1 MAKVKVVFFCSEC
14 GHEAV
19 KWLGC
24 CPGCNTWNSFI
35 EKQASKDIGSF
46 PAPQGSKKDR
56 TPLLLQD
63 IIATEKERM
72 QSGIEEWDRV
82 VGGGILPGAF
92 MVVTGDPGVGKST
105 LLLQVAQG
113 LSLKNR
119 VYYFSSEESL
129 TQVKQRADRLG
140 VHSDNLF
147 FSDESGLEKIVEYIE
162 DQKPDIVILDS
173 IQNCFLATQPHAF
186 PGTVAQLRE
195 AAFFLMRVAKEHEIA
210 IIITGHITK
219 DGQMAGPKLLEHMV
233 DTVLYLQGED
243 RWQTR
248 ILRAQKNRF
257 GTINEIGFFEM
268 EEHGLI
274 SVLDINQQLL
284 AQTSES
290 PGAALVCTIEGTR
303 PFLLEL
309 QALTVESKFGLPQRV
324 VSGIDGKLVVLVAA
338 ILEKYLH
345 IPFSRQDIFFK
356 VSGGFKIKDSGCD
369 LGIALALLSSYFQ
382 QPLPARSLTIGE
394 LTLTGQIKPSTQM
407 NTRTKEA
414 EKFGIK
420 KVITTDVASPIV
432 ENAKV
437 YGFKNVYELLSL
449 FPDDEAQKKSH
460 TKEKQV

>member
-1 MAKVKVVFFCSEC
+1 MAKVKTVFFCSEC
-14 GHEAV
+14 GHEAI

-24 CPGCNTWNSFI
+24 CPGCNTWNSFL
-35 EKQASKDIGSF
+35 EKTISKEIGGF
-46 PAPQGSKKDR
+46 AVTQGVKKDR
-56 TPLLLQD
+56 VPVLLHE
-63 IIATEKERM
+63 IVTTEKQRM

-82 VGGGILPGAF
+82 VGGGVLPGAF
-92 MVVTGDPGVGKST
+92 IVVTGDPGVGKST

-113 LSLKNR
+113 LALTYR
-119 VYYFSSEESL
+119 VFYFSSEESL

-140 VHSDNLF
+140 VNAENLY

-162 DQKPDIVILDS
+162 NQKPDLVILDS
-173 IQNCFLATQPHAF
+173 IQNCFLSSQPSAF

-268 EEHGLI
+268 EEQGLI

-284 AQTSES
+284 AQTSQS
-290 PGAALVCTIEGTR
+290 SGAALVCTIEGTR

-382 QPLPARSLTIGE
+382 KPLPARSLTIGE
-394 LTLTGQIKPSTQM
+394 VTLTGQIKPSTQM
-407 NTRTKEA
+407 NMRTKEA

-420 KVITTDVASPIV
+420 KVITTDVALPTV

-437 YGFKNVYELLSL
+437 YGFKNVYELLAL
-449 FPDDEAQKKSH
+449 FPDDEKPIRAQ
-460 TKEKQV
+460 EKQL